1 VSMASASS
9 VPYPSSKESTN
20 ASFEGSSSTCSAPAG
35 FEGAPE
41 GSPWF
46 EGVSL
51 GVDGRF
57 RDIPRKDV
65 RGNGD
70 SPQRDLGEFIHL
82 LVVSAGNVIELDAV
96 ELVLEGSHGIAV
108 GLHLI
113 VVTAHILHDL
123 VNHELRF
130 PLTSRRLMPVS
141 MAIRRPQRRASYST
155 MLLDAGW
162 LMDDRSSVT
171 SD

>member
-57 RDIPRKDV
+57 CDIPRKDV

-70 SPQRDLGEFIHL
+70 SPRRDLGEFIRL
-82 LVVSAGNVIELDAV
+82 LVVLAGNVIELDAV

-108 GLHLI
+108 VLTVKIRQPSHEFTFGVGISFIPCPLVLTP
-113 VVTAHILHDL
+113 VV
-123 VNHELRF
+123 
-130 PLTSRRLMPVS
+130 
-141 MAIRRPQRRASYST
+141 
-155 MLLDAGW
+155 
-162 LMDDRSSVT
+162 
-171 SD
+171 